1 MPSSPSSS
9 RSSRSKSRSAA
20 APEQKLSLLLLLVA
34 ANQRMGQLV
43 ERELAADGV
52 EASDYA
58 MLSLVGVRGS
68 VRLTEIASELGMPL
82 TTASDVMRRLESRSH
97 VRRRPNPG
105 DGRSFLFELTARG
118 DREWRRGWG
127 ALQRINA
134 ALLAQIDESKTRE
147 ALEELNRAF
156 EAALTDD

>member
-20 APEQKLSLLLLLVA
+20 APERKLSLLLLLVA
-34 ANQRMGQLV
+34 AHQRMAQLV
-43 ERELAADGV
+43 DLELAADGV
-52 EASDYA
+52 DSNGYA
-58 MLSLVGVRGS
+58 MLSLIGVRGP
-68 VRLTEIASELGMPL
+68 VRLTEVASELGMPL
-82 TTASDVMRRLESRSH
+82 TTASDVIRRLESRH
-97 VRRRPNPG
+97 QVRRTPNPE
-105 DGRSFLFELTARG
+105 DGRSFLFELTAKG

-134 ALLAQIDESKTRE
+134 ALVAGIDEQKTRDV
-147 ALEELNRAF
+147 LEELNRAF